1 MRPLIQMVHP
11 YLPNSGALLIA
22 KYGALLITDYS
33 CMIKTINE

>member
-1 MRPLIQMVHP
+1 MVHP

-33 CMIKTINE
+33 RNTYSSTELL

>member
-22 KYGALLITDYS
+22 KYGAIPELGSQLNLFGN
-33 CMIKTINE
+33 M